1 MAYMIPETLPRGAK
15 VTAGERLLFATL
27 KEHLPDDY
35 IVYYEP
41 RIFGRCP
48 DFVVIGPD
56 LGMLVLE
63 VKDYTESTLYE
74 LFPEEWRIYNKQ
86 GELSTVI
93 NPLHQARNYAF
104 RIASKLKKDKSLVQ
118 LDGAY
123 RGNLKFR
130 FGFGVVLTQMREM
143 HIVKHQLHRVIEPQF
158 MLTRDD
164 IDTDREGFD
173 GTALLERML
182 DMFTVP
188 FHEKQMLGEDDIKA
202 IRYHLFPEVRISAEY
217 KPPVHHDDQLLLSL
231 HNLQAMDLHQES
243 LARQLGDKN
252 RLIRGVAGSGKTLIL
267 SARARLLSKEH
278 PDWKI
283 LVLCYGIPLSRVLKS
298 MIHNMMEEPEDLFDF
313 AAMSAEESG
322 NEVAKKHNIE
332 TATFHEWLKNTLRI
346 PDAGIEPLLE
356 KVKLGEAILPTYD
369 AILIDEGQD
378 FEPSWLELLSKVLN
392 PETQSLLLVEDK
404 AQNIFRRKS
413 SLSSSTGLDFRGR
426 SKILSINY
434 RNTAQIVNF
443 AWDFYRTHSALKDRV
458 KEGSSVDGVEI
469 IPPQST
475 KRKGPEPIIK
485 QCANFNEEAAW
496 VARAIRKLHDEKKVP
511 YAEIAIL
518 YRVRNNYSYSYVDR
532 LRKELNRLEIPHDWI
547 AENTAAKRAYDR
559 GAEKVKLST
568 IDSSKGLDF
577 RAVFIVNV
585 ESMPFKLEENV
596 EREVSLFYIGM
607 TRAMEWLV
615 LSYCEGV
622 GFAGW
627 LEFSKGTSFRKNIN
641 LINNI

>member
-74 LFPEEWRIYNKQ
+74 LFPEQWRIYNKQ
-86 GELSTVI
+86 GELSTVV

-164 IDTDREGFD
+164 IDTDRDDFD

-188 FHEKQMLGEDDIKA
+188 FHQNQMLGEDDIKA

-278 PDWKI
+278 PDRKI

-298 MIHNMMEEPEDLFDF
+298 MIHKMMEEPEDLFDF
-313 AAMSAEESG
+313 AEMSAEESG
-322 NEVAKKHNIE
+322 NPAAKKHNVE

-356 KVKLGEAILPTYD
+356 KVKLGEAILIRRRSGFRTKLVGATEQSVEPGN
-369 AILIDEGQD
+369 AIAAAGRRQSAEHFQ
-378 FEPSWLELLSKVLN
+378 
-392 PETQSLLLVEDK
+392 TQKQPLV
-404 AQNIFRRKS
+404 Q
-413 SLSSSTGLDFRGR
+413 
-426 SKILSINY
+426 
-434 RNTAQIVNF
+434 
-443 AWDFYRTHSALKDRV
+443 YRTRLPRTFQDPEHQLPQHGSDCQFRLGLLPHALRSERPRQRRQQRRRRRDH
-458 KEGSSVDGVEI
+458 
-469 IPPQST
+469 P
-475 KRKGPEPIIK
+475 
-485 QCANFNEEAAW
+485 A
-496 VARAIRKLHDEKKVP
+496 
-511 YAEIAIL
+511 
-518 YRVRNNYSYSYVDR
+518 
-532 LRKELNRLEIPHDWI
+532 
-547 AENTAAKRAYDR
+547 
-559 GAEKVKLST
+559 
-568 IDSSKGLDF
+568 SKHQ
-577 RAVFIVNV
+577 A
-585 ESMPFKLEENV
+585 
-596 EREVSLFYIGM
+596 
-607 TRAMEWLV
+607 
-615 LSYCEGV
+615 
-622 GFAGW
+622 
-627 LEFSKGTSFRKNIN
+627 
-641 LINNI
+641 

>member
-1 MAYMIPETLPRGAK
+1 MAYMIPETLPRKATI
-15 VTAGERLLFATL
+15 TAGERLLFGTL

-63 VKDYTESTLYE
+63 VKDYSESTLYE
-74 LFPEEWRIYNKQ
+74 LYPEEWRIYNKQ

-104 RIASKLKKDKSLVQ
+104 RIAGKLKKDKSLVQ

-130 FGFGVVLTQMREM
+130 FGFGVVFTQMRET

-164 IDTDREGFD
+164 IDADREDFD

-188 FHEKQMLGEDDIKA
+188 FHEKQMLSEDDIKA

-243 LARQLGDKN
+243 LARQIGDKN

-267 SARARLLSKEH
+267 SARARLLAKEH

-298 MIHNMMEEPEDLFDF
+298 MIEKMMEEPEDLFDF
-313 AAMSAEESG
+313 ASMSGSEEPSAG
-322 NEVAKKHNIE
+322 NPHSIE
-332 TATFHEWLKNTLRI
+332 TATFHEWLWNALKIR
-346 PDAGIEPLLE
+346 DDGIETLLP
-356 KVKLGEAILPTYD
+356 KIDRGETILPKYD

-378 FEPSWLELLSKVLN
+378 FEPEWLELLSKVLN
-392 PETQSLLLVEDK
+392 PKTQSLLLVEDK
-404 AQNIFRRKS
+404 AQNIFKRKT

-434 RNTAQIVNF
+434 RNTSQIVNF

-458 KEGSSVDGVEI
+458 KEGTSVDGVEI

-485 QCANFNEEAAW
+485 QCGNFDEEAAW
-496 VARAIRKLHDEKKVP
+496 VAAAIRKLHAEKKVP
-511 YAEIAIL
+511 YSDIAIL

-532 LRKELNRLEIPHDWI
+532 LRKELERLEIPHDWI
-547 AENTAAKRAYDR
+547 AENTASKRAYDR
-559 GAEKVKLST
+559 NAETVKLST

-577 RAVFIVNV
+577 KAVFIMNV

-607 TRAMEWLV
+607 TRAMDWLF
-615 LSYCEGV
+615 LSYCEAE

-627 LEFSKGTSFRKNIN
+627 LEGKKVEKEESSKLGMISK
-641 LINNI
+641 

>member
-15 VTAGERLLFATL
+15 VTAGERLLFGTL

-86 GELSTVI
+86 GEVSTVI

-118 LDGAY
+118 LEGVY

-130 FGFGVVLTQMREM
+130 FGFGVVFTQMRET

-158 MLTRDD
+158 MLTR
-164 IDTDREGFD
+164 
-173 GTALLERML
+173 
-182 DMFTVP
+182 
-188 FHEKQMLGEDDIKA
+188 DDIKA

-231 HNLQAMDLHQES
+231 HNLRAMDLHQEA

-298 MIHNMMEEPEDLFDF
+298 MIHNMTEEPEDLFDF

-322 NEVAKKHNIE
+322 NPAAKKHNIE

-496 VARAIRKLHDEKKVP
+496 VARAIRKLHEEKKVP
-511 YAEIAIL
+511 YSEIAIL
-518 YRVRNNYSYSYVDR
+518 YRVRNRYSYSYVDR
-532 LRKELNRLEIPHDWI
+532 LRKELDRLEIPHDWI
-547 AENTAAKRAYDR
+547 AEDVHSKRAYDR
-559 GAEKVKLST
+559 TADTVKLST

-585 ESMPFKLEENV
+585 ESMPFKFEENV

-607 TRAMEWLV
+607 TRAMEWLF
-615 LSYCEGV
+615 LSYCKAQ

-627 LEFSKGTSFRKNIN
+627 LCEANQSKDMTNELKN
-641 LINNI
+641 LK

>member
-1 MAYMIPETLPRGAK
+1 MAYMIPDTIPRTA
-15 VTAGERLLFATL
+15 TAGERLLFHTL
-27 KEHLPDDY
+27 REHLPDDY

-41 RIFGRCP
+41 RIAGRRP
-48 DFVVIGPD
+48 DYVVIGPD

-74 LFPEEWRIYNKQ
+74 LYPDEWRIYNTK
-86 GELSTVI
+86 GELHTVS
-93 NPLHQARNYAF
+93 NPLHQARTYAF
-104 RIASKLKKDKSLVQ
+104 NIVDKLKKDKSLVKV
-118 LDGAY
+118 GGSHY
-123 RGNLKFR
+123 GRLKFR
-130 FGFGVVLTQMREM
+130 FGFGVVFTRMRET
-143 HIVKHQLHRVIEPQF
+143 HIVKHQLHRVIDPQF
-158 MLTRDD
+158 LLTRDD
-164 IDTDREGFD
+164 IDPENEHFD

-182 DMFTVP
+182 GMFNFP
-188 FHEKQMLGEDDIKA
+188 FHPNQLLNAEDVKA
-202 IRYHLFPEVRISAEY
+202 IRYHLFPEVRISAEF
-217 KPPVHHDDQLLLSL
+217 KPPSHYDDQLLLSL
-231 HNLQAMDLHQES
+231 HNLQAMDLHQET

-283 LVLCYGIPLSRVLKS
+283 LVLCYGIPLSRVLKG
-298 MIHNMMEEPEDLFDF
+298 MIGKMLEEPEDLFDF
-313 AAMSAEESG
+313 AAMEAGEDGTPALPKS
-322 NEVAKKHNIE
+322 NIE
-332 TATFHEWLKNTLRI
+332 TATFHEWLWNALRI
-346 PDAGIEPLLE
+346 RDDGIDTLLP
-356 KVKLGEAILPTYD
+356 KIDRGETILPKYD

-404 AQNIFRRKS
+404 AQNIFKRKT

-434 RNTAQIVNF
+434 RNTSQIVGF

-458 KEGSSVDGVEI
+458 KEGSSIEGVEI

-485 QCANFNEEAAW
+485 QCANFNEEASW
-496 VARAIRKLHDEKKVP
+496 VARAIRKLHDDKKVP
-511 YAEIAIL
+511 YADIAIL
-518 YRVRNNYSYSYVDR
+518 YRVRSQYSYSYVDR
-532 LRKELNRLEIPHDWI
+532 LRQELTRLDIPHDWI
-547 AENTAAKRAYDR
+547 AENTASKRSYDR
-559 GAEKVKLST
+559 AADTVKLST

-577 RAVFIVNV
+577 KAVFIVNV

-607 TRAMEWLV
+607 TRAMDWLF
-615 LSYCEGV
+615 LSYCEAE

-627 LEFSKGTSFRKNIN
+627 LKSLVVNKQKSYREQTIIIK
-641 LINNI
+641 